1 MSEDDVRSLR
11 RIYGAMSRGSTEE
24 LLSAVAHNI
33 EWSVP
38 ETLPWGGTHHGRE
51 GVRTLV
57 EIVQDHV
64 DASWTADHF
73 LDSTDRIVVLG
84 RALGRAI
91 VSGREYEVG
100 FAHVWGM
107 SDGVPSSFRGYYD
120 TAPIMA
126 ALQAS

>member
-1 MSEDDVRSLR
+1 MRSLR

-33 EWSVP
+33 EWSLP
-38 ETLPWGGTHHGRE
+38 ETLPWGGTHHGRD
-51 GVRTLV
+51 GVQTLV

-73 LDSTDRIVVLG
+73 LDAADRIVVLG
-84 RALGRAI
+84 RTLGRAI
-91 VSGREYEVG
+91 ASGQEYEVP

-107 SDGVPSSFRGYYD
+107 TDGVPSSFRGYFD

-126 ALQAS
+126 ALQGS

>member
-1 MSEDDVRSLR
+1 MSEDEVRSLR

-33 EWSVP
+33 EWSLP
-38 ETLPWGGTHHGRE
+38 ETLPWGGTHHGRD
-51 GVRTLV
+51 GVQTLV

-64 DASWTADHF
+64 DASWTADDF
-73 LDSTDRIVVLG
+73 LDAADRIVVLG
-84 RALGRAI
+84 RTLGRAI
-91 VSGREYEVG
+91 ASGQEYEVP

-107 SDGVPSSFRGYYD
+107 TDGVPSSFRGYFD

-126 ALQAS
+126 ALQGS